1 MSFSRPKKIF
11 LVDDDQTIT
20 EKLKEFLTNDTG
32 HTVMIFETGEAAIRA
47 IHEMP
52 DVVILAYYLDHHV
65 KGAMN
70 GLNAMEE
77 MRKHHSNTHFI
88 MLSGQESY
96 GIALES
102 LAKGVEQYI
111 LKDDDA
117 FANIATFIESIP

>member
-1 MSFSRPKKIF
+1 MSFNRPKKIF
-11 LVDDDQTIT
+11 VVDDDEIIT
-20 EKLKEFLTNDTG
+20 GKLKEFLTNETG
-32 HTVMIFETGEAAIRA
+32 HTVHVFHSGEAAIEA

-52 DVVILAYYLDHHV
+52 DVVILAYYLDHHI

-70 GLNAMEE
+70 GLHAMEE